1 MKVYGNS
8 KGDGFGLL
16 SIVMGG
22 VFAAGGFGLAFVGG
36 FTLFLSLTALVV
48 VTALM
53 MRGLKNWSVMS
64 EVPALVGVP
73 SDIASLPSFPMA
85 AQSDAAPSP
94 IKPAWIPTADAAA
107 HLPAHVERPKAG
119 VVTNTPVV

>member
-53 MRGLKNWSVMS
+53 MRGLKNWDVMT
-64 EVPALVGVP
+64 EVPALAGVP
-73 SDIASLPSFPMA
+73 AEAGLAGFPMA
-85 AQSDAAPSP
+85 AHSDGASSPAKAAW
-94 IKPAWIPTADAAA
+94 APTADAAA
-107 HLPAHVERPKAG
+107 HLPAHVERPKVA
-119 VVTNTPVV
+119 VETNTPVV